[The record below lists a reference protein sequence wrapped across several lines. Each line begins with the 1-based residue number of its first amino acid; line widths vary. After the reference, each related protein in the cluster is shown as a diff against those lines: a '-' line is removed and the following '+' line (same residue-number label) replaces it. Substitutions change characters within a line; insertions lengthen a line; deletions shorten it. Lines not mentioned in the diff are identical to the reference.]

1 MSPLDVLLV
10 IRARA
15 ELFPPTVNQANLLA
29 SGGLKVGMVHLAS
42 QAPQPAA
49 LDARVRQW
57 HAHTAWDSS
66 SEPRQNF
73 TRRWTNWLRFARTC
87 RAVIRSQRPKVVL
100 GYDPVACT
108 HLQPAPARRRTVYHF
123 HELPES
129 YPDMGMGPR
138 RALSRVG
145 GLARKADLV
154 VFSDQARAERYQ
166 NEVGLSTCPQVVMNC
181 PLLVSTVP
189 ASPLRQLL
197 ANRGLRETRVVGYV
211 GCVGW
216 HQGLREAAL
225 SMRNWPA
232 DSVFVLVGPHSE
244 EVREGILA
252 GARAAGTDSRV
263 LFLGPRPHAE
273 ALALAAGADLGL
285 TLIQPHNQN
294 RLYSAGACNKR
305 FEYMAL
311 GVPQLTNNGP
321 GVADIVERSQCGVC
335 VDPNSPE
342 EIGAAVNRLLH
353 DPGQLRQ
360 MGSRGRAAHR
370 EHYNYQAQF
379 RPVLEWIM
387 QRRRP

>member
-1 MSPLDVLLV
+1 MDVLLV

-29 SGGLKVGMVHLAS
+29 GSGLKVGIVHLAS
-42 QAPQPAA
+42 RASKPAA

-66 SEPRQNF
+66 TEPRQNF
-73 TRRWTNWLRFARTC
+73 ARRWTNWLRFARTC
-87 RAVIRSQRPKVVL
+87 RAVIRSQRPQVVL

-108 HLQPAPARRRTVYHF
+108 HLRPAPGQRRTVYHF
-123 HELPES
+123 HELPEI
-129 YPDMGMGPR
+129 YPDMGVGPR
-138 RALSRVG
+138 RALSRVA

-166 NEVGLSTCPQVVMNC
+166 DEVGLSTCPRVVMNC

-189 ASPLRQLL
+189 ASPLRKLL
-197 ANRGLRETRVVGYV
+197 ADRGMEGMRAVGYV

-225 SMRNWPA
+225 SMRDWPA
-232 DSVFVLVGPHSE
+232 DSVFVLVGPYSE

-263 LFLGPRPHAE
+263 LFLGPKPHAE

-285 TLIQPHNQN
+285 SLIQPHNQN

-311 GVPQLTNNGP
+311 SVPQLTNNGP
-321 GVADIVERSQCGVC
+321 GVAEIVERNQCGLC
-335 VDPNSPE
+335 VNPNSPE
-342 EIGAAVNRLLH
+342 EIGAAVNRLLR
-353 DPGQLRQ
+353 DPDQLRQ
-360 MGSRGRAAHR
+360 MGSRGRAAHC
-370 EHYNYQAQF
+370 EQYNYQAQF
-379 RPVLEWIM
+379 RPVLEWIR
-387 QRRRP
+387 QHGRP